1 MSRRIRER
9 ARREYANF
17 CAVAHTPFD
26 LTLTFCDV
34 RPLSERDI
42 KSAEQSQTVRAP
54 VVARI
59 ALPFGVVPGLI
70 AALQE
75 QLRAVQE
82 AQAGAGGAELAE
94 GPAPLS
100 RAWRVRRRPKSA
112 GAGTVAAWTAAKSRR
127 SSIASTRSIP
137 TPTTELHFT
146 QRVRAA
152 RRHDPVRA
160 VHRRA
165 RESGDAGALRA
176 LSGRR
181 GAGAGRRPKS
191 SSRRFSRPGSSA

>member
-1 MSRRIRER
+1 MSKQINFTIVPEDPADQTR

-42 KSAEQSQTVRAP
+42 QSAEVNQTVQAP

-75 QLRAVQE
+75 QMRAVQE
-82 AQAGAGGAELAE
+82 AQSGQPT
-94 GPAPLS
+94 GPAWPKAPL
-100 RAWRVRRRPKSA
+100 
-112 GAGTVAAWTAAKSRR
+112 
-127 SSIASTRSIP
+127 
-137 TPTTELHFT
+137 H
-146 QRVRAA
+146 
-152 RRHDPVRA
+152 
-160 VHRRA
+160 
-165 RESGDAGALRA
+165 
-176 LSGRR
+176 
-181 GAGAGRRPKS
+181 
-191 SSRRFSRPGSSA
+191 